1 MEQLLQ
7 FFILLPLIGFLVSL
21 FFSNKNENAIAATA
35 ISTVG
40 IQFFGLLFFVFTWI
54 GNGSH
59 ILDIKHFTFYK
70 EENIEIFIDLF
81 FDKITAVFAV
91 VGSLITF
98 LVAVFSRFYLHR
110 DSGFKRFFS
119 TLLLFFFAYSMVIFS
134 GNFETLF
141 IGWEFLGISS
151 FLLIIFYRDR
161 YLPVKNGLKTI
172 SLYRFADVCL
182 ILALWMSH
190 HLWHENITFIQLTD
204 VNLVASHIDEHNY
217 YVLFIILMIII
228 AASIKSAQF
237 PFSSWLPRAMEGPT
251 TSSAIFYGSLSAHI
265 GVFLLL
271 RTHVY
276 WESILSA
283 KILVISIGV
292 ITAVVATLIARVQ
305 SSVKTQIAYSSI
317 AQIGIMFVELA
328 MGWHT
333 LALVHFA
340 GNAFLRTYQLL
351 VSPSVLGYLV
361 HDQFFSY
368 EPKQYGIKK
377 SSLLNKL
384 TNTLYLLSLKEFN
397 MDFFQFKYL
406 WSPFKWIGYKLHFL
420 SNKAV
425 LISLS
430 IIYVLGIFAFLNEEM
445 IPAQIDNW
453 LHLFFALIGMLLILK
468 SFAKRIDAITVWFMI
483 IASQFYILLSIA
495 FLNDEYEFLEAL
507 LFASGLSIAAITG
520 FYCLFKLKSIEK
532 NIDLNDFYGYNHDHP
547 KYGFYFLL
555 SCLAFVGLPFSP
567 TFIGVD
573 LMFNHIEKDEY
584 LLIGIT
590 AISFLFIEISVLRI
604 YARLFLGPNKK
615 QNHPIAYR
623 SS

>member
-7 FFILLPLIGFLVSL
+7 FFMLLPLLGFIISL
-21 FFSNKNENAIAATA
+21 FFRNRNENAIAGIA
-35 ISTVG
+35 ITTMGLQLV
-40 IQFFGLLFFVFTWI
+40 GLLFFIITWI
-54 GNGSH
+54 SNGSN

-70 EENIEIFIDLF
+70 EGNVEIFIDLF
-81 FDKITAVFAV
+81 FDKITAVFAF
-91 VGSLITF
+91 VGTLITF
-98 LVAVFSRFYLHR
+98 LVAIFSRFYLHR

-119 TLLLFFFAYSMVIFS
+119 TLLLFFFAYSIIIFS

-141 IGWEFLGISS
+141 VGWEFLGITS

-190 HLWHENITFIQLTD
+190 HLWHENITFLKLND
-204 VNLVASHIDEHNY
+204 LDLVALHIEEHSY
-217 YVLFIILMIII
+217 YASFILVMIVI

-271 RTHVY
+271 RTYPY
-276 WESILSA
+276 WETILSIKVLIIA
-283 KILVISIGV
+283 IGL
-292 ITAVVATLIARVQ
+292 ITAIVGTLIARVQ
-305 SSVKTQIAYSSI
+305 SSVKTQIAYGSI
-317 AQIGIMFVELA
+317 AQIGLMFVEVA
-328 MGWHT
+328 MGWHF
-333 LALVHFA
+333 LALVHFT

-351 VSPSVLGYLV
+351 VSPSVLGYMI

-368 EPKQYGIKK
+368 VPKQYG
-377 SSLLNKL
+377 SVNSLSNKIS
-384 TNTLYLLSLKEFN
+384 NSIYVLSLKEWN
-397 MDFFQFKYL
+397 MDAFQFNFL
-406 WSPFKWIGYKLHFL
+406 WSPFKWIGRKLNIL
-420 SNKAV
+420 SHKTV
-425 LISLS
+425 LVSLV
-430 IIYVLGIFAFLNEEM
+430 IIYLIGLFCFINQEM
-445 IPAQIDNW
+445 IPKQLDEI
-453 LHLFFALIGMLLILK
+453 LHLVFAFIAMLLILK
-468 SFAKRIDAITVWFMI
+468 SFAKRTDAITVWFMI

-495 FLNDEYEFLEAL
+495 LLNDEYEYTEIL
-507 LFASGLSIAAITG
+507 LYISGLIGASSLG
-520 FYCLFKLKSIEK
+520 FYCLYKVKAIEK

-547 KYGFYFLL
+547 KYGFWFLI

-584 LLIGIT
+584 LLIFLT
-590 AISFLFIEISVLRI
+590 SISFLFIEISVLRM
-604 YARLFLGPNKK
+604 YARLFLGPSKK